1 MADQLSAPLSRR
13 KRKTFAGPVRFA
25 LARLPLTRIV
35 VALVVVVVAGAA
47 LRILLVN
54 DPQGGRPSSTVA
66 INSTRDNNPIAGA
79 VAASTPA
86 PQQATITVGPETP
99 AGKAGSASITMVDPD
114 LPSDAPA
121 PATVAVNK
129 QGVIP
134 DLAEQTKDGPIPR
147 VSATGETPFAA
158 YSRPLP
164 AAAAASGKPMVA
176 IVVTGLGLNEQGTLD
191 AVGKLPPDVDMAF
204 APYGK
209 TLAQT
214 VAAARAAGHEL
225 LLQVPMEPFD
235 YPDTDPGPQTL
246 LTGQPARANLDKL
259 YWLMARFGGYVGLIN
274 NTGARFTASSP
285 DFGPIMEELG
295 TRGLGYLDDGTSNRS
310 VAPTLAQTDKVPFG
324 RADVML
330 DANPARAPILA
341 ALDDLAAKAVA
352 NGRAIGVISA
362 LPVSISTVAEWAG
375 TLDGRNVQLVPVSAL
390 MK

>member
-1 MADQLSAPLSRR
+1 MADELSAPLGRR
-13 KRKTFAGPVRFA
+13 KRKSAGAGFAGPVRFA

-35 VALVVVVVAGAA
+35 VALAVIVVAGAA

-54 DPQGGRPSSTVA
+54 DPQGGRPSATVA
-66 INSTRDNNPIAGA
+66 INSTRDNNAIAGA

-86 PQQATITVGPETP
+86 PQQATITAGPETP
-99 AGKAGSASITMVDPD
+99 VGKTGTASITMVDPD
-114 LPSDAPA
+114 LPSDAPPLA
-121 PATVAVNK
+121 ASAVNK

-147 VSATGETPFAA
+147 MSATGETAFAS

-191 AVGKLPPDVDMAF
+191 AVGKLPADVDMAF

-235 YPDTDPGPQTL
+235 YPDTDPGP
-246 LTGQPARANLDKL
+246 
-259 YWLMARFGGYVGLIN
+259 
-274 NTGARFTASSP
+274 
-285 DFGPIMEELG
+285 
-295 TRGLGYLDDGTSNRS
+295 
-310 VAPTLAQTDKVPFG
+310 
-324 RADVML
+324 
-330 DANPARAPILA
+330 
-341 ALDDLAAKAVA
+341 
-352 NGRAIGVISA
+352 
-362 LPVSISTVAEWAG
+362 
-375 TLDGRNVQLVPVSAL
+375 
-390 MK
+390 